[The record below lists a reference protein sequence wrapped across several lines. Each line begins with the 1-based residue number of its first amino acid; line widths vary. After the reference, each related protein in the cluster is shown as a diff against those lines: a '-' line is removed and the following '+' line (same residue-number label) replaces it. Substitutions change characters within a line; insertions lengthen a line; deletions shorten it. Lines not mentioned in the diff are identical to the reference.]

1 MDQLNNIKDLDNLSL
16 VIHGPNDLRLEQTP
30 IKDTLEPNECLLETH
45 SCGFCGT
52 DIHLMDHGR
61 MADFIVKEPLV
72 IGHETSARVVA
83 VGGDVKNLKVGDRVA
98 VETAIPCQK
107 CDYCRAGRYNLCP
120 ISNTQAR
127 GLPPKHGC
135 LRRYYAHPAD
145 FLFKLPDNVSW
156 EEGAMCEPFSCIVH
170 ACRRLNI
177 MAGHNVLVCG
187 AGAMGMMAFLCAKAF
202 GANKVFVT
210 DINKSRLALADKLGA
225 DKTYAIDPK
234 TFNDFDMAQT
244 VVKDM
249 GCNPDISIECTGNDS
264 STSMAIYATKNG
276 GKVGI
281 VGLGGLKSTVP
292 LVHTAMRE
300 IDLIG
305 VCRFKDDYPLAIELI
320 ASGKVNLKPL
330 ITHKFPITEAIEALK
345 FMKKNVEGSLK
356 IMVHY

>member
-1 MDQLNNIKDLDNLSL
+1 MLSICPPSAQIAAVLRSLLRIVCKSSCNVKNLDNLSL

-30 IKDTLEPNECLLETH
+30 IKQHLEDNDVKNLDNLSLVIHGPNDLRLEQTPIKQHLEDNDVKNLDNLSLVIHGPNDLRLEQTPIKQHLEDNECLLETH

-72 IGHETSARVVA
+72 IGHETSATVIAIGKNVT
-83 VGGDVKNLKVGDRVA
+83 NLKVGDRVA

-107 CDYCRAGRYNLCP
+107 CEYCREGKYNLCP

-135 LRRYYAHPAD
+135 LRRYYAHPSD

-177 MAGHNVLVCG
+177 TAGQNVLVCG

-202 GANKVFVT
+202 GANKVFIT
-210 DINKSRLALADKLGA
+210 DLNKSRLA
-225 DKTYAIDPK
+225 
-234 TFNDFDMAQT
+234 
-244 VVKDM
+244 
-249 GCNPDISIECTGNDS
+249 
-264 STSMAIYATKNG
+264 
-276 GKVGI
+276 
-281 VGLGGLKSTVP
+281 
-292 LVHTAMRE
+292 
-300 IDLIG
+300 
-305 VCRFKDDYPLAIELI
+305 
-320 ASGKVNLKPL
+320 
-330 ITHKFPITEAIEALK
+330 
-345 FMKKNVEGSLK
+345 
-356 IMVHY
+356 